1 MRDPRINPR
10 AGDVL
15 YQHGIRHDVIIASD
29 DEVTFNVWDGG
40 FSCAIE
46 EWRGGMANAIT
57 EIKEMNN
64 QRKLDEELLDAHYIR
79 LAEIERTK
87 AITEEAIRELV
98 NRLGKNKC
106 TQ

>member
-1 MRDPRINPR
+1 
-10 AGDVL
+10 
-15 YQHGIRHDVIIASD
+15 
-29 DEVTFNVWDGG
+29 
-40 FSCAIE
+40 
-46 EWRGGMANAIT
+46 
-57 EIKEMNN
+57 MNN

-98 NRLGKNKC
+98 NRLGVNKC